1 MVLSTPSTHETKSKH
16 TRIKVFSIIVSKH
29 KKALMLCMKA
39 FPCSLGYESN
49 QTEEEEKARVE
60 VYRWNETYNMM
71 LKSMKLKRKD

>member
-1 MVLSTPSTHETKSKH
+1 MKNKRKRDTTVNLSDWDIE
-16 TRIKVFSIIVSKH
+16 TRIGY
-29 KKALMLCMKA
+29 LT
-39 FPCSLGYESN
+39 SLGYKSN

>member
-1 MVLSTPSTHETKSKH
+1 MKNKRKRDTTVNLSDWDIETRMGYL
-16 TRIKVFSIIVSKH
+16 T
-29 KKALMLCMKA
+29 
-39 FPCSLGYESN
+39 SLGYESN

>member
-1 MVLSTPSTHETKSKH
+1 MKNKRKRDTTVNLCDWDIETRMGYL
-16 TRIKVFSIIVSKH
+16 T
-29 KKALMLCMKA
+29 
-39 FPCSLGYESN
+39 SLGYESN

>member
-1 MVLSTPSTHETKSKH
+1 VNAMKNKRKRDTTVNLSDWDIETRMGYL
-16 TRIKVFSIIVSKH
+16 T
-29 KKALMLCMKA
+29 
-39 FPCSLGYESN
+39 SLGYESN